1 MPGAEME
8 RVFVCSRRG
17 VSVPAG
23 AQPLFPEEEKETD
36 GSVTIAVPIRSATIP
51 RPMPMDQ
58 DVPFFEGPRSSTV
71 PGETRPVI
79 WDIPSP

>member
-1 MPGAEME
+1 ME

-58 DVPFFEGPRSSTV
+58 DVPFF
-71 PGETRPVI
+71 
-79 WDIPSP
+79 